1 MCAHCAQTQG
11 EKHIYVCKQ
20 TQRQTHIYVCTQ
32 TQRQTHIY
40 VCTQTHICAHKHRS
54 KHTYMCAHKHMCR
67 QTQRQTHIY
76 VHTNP
81 QTQSTF
87 QIYAAQCSPQTKES
101 IHGGFDFEERRL
113 FSNNPSFSKS
123 LVNNGLVFLLI
134 CVYALICSIDV

>member
-32 TQRQTHIY
+32 T
-40 VCTQTHICAHKHRS
+40 HICAHKHRG
-54 KHTYMCAHKHMCR
+54 KHIYVCAQTQGEKHICVHTNTYMCR

-123 LVNNGLVFLLI
+123 LVNNGLVFLFSMCL
-134 CVYALICSIDV
+134 CFNM